1 MEPLHKLFR
10 KAQEMGLLGQ
20 IAKSCEIIRISLYA
34 DDVAVFIRPLHQE
47 LEIIQHIL
55 TIFAEASGLKTNLGK
70 TEFYLIQCENL
81 DLGFLTSQNYVLST
95 FPCKYLRLPLHFR
108 KPTRAMMQPLI

>member
-10 KAQEMGLLGQ
+10 EAQEMGLLGQ

-55 TIFAEASGLKTNLGK
+55 TIFAEASGLKNNLGK
-70 TEFYLIQCENL
+70 TEFYLYNVK
-81 DLGFLTSQNYVLST
+81 T
-95 FPCKYLRLPLHFR
+95 
-108 KPTRAMMQPLI
+108 